1 MGQPNPRIK
10 RKLKLKNRRSLKG
23 VAHVAS
29 PMMKLLKISPK
40 IRLVVKEVRRAETAS
55 PKMTLLMRSLLKGR
69 TIA

>member
-10 RKLKLKNRRSLKG
+10 RKLKLKNRRCLKG
-23 VAHVAS
+23 VANVAS
-29 PMMKLLKISPK
+29 PVMKLLKISPK
-40 IRLVVKEVRRAETAS
+40 RRLVVKEVRRAETAS